1 MRNVCGLDVHK
12 DNVFVCIDKENGE
25 KIQFKTGILTKELDA
40 LRDTLVAND
49 VTEIAMEST
58 SVYWMPIWRILENDF
73 KLYLVNPYAIKQL
86 PGRKSDIKD
95 AEWIAT
101 CLRKELIRGSYVPSS
116 EIQQLRQYNRRIF
129 DINKQSVYIQN
140 KIDAAL
146 QRCNI
151 RIGNYISNVRAKSYC
166 EIVDMLSEGKTSPE
180 LLIVKVHKRT
190 INKWGRDTIL
200 AALEGVVNKTDCRI
214 LKQLKEELDMLRRH
228 KVECLVMLRDICM
241 ENYKEQILDIQT
253 IPGIGEQ
260 GAMQIIAETGVD
272 MKAFMTA
279 AMLVGWAGLK
289 PRNDESNGKFKSRST
304 THGNKY
310 LRKILIECAW
320 GASRTQGCFFNKF
333 SYHQTMVRKKN
344 RQKVQVAIA
353 RKILV
358 VIWNIL
364 EKVSC
369 IAMSLKRTKQKTTR
383 SLSPHVAFMIYRL
396 LQGHYICMVIPCLQT
411 G

>member
-12 DNVFVCIDKENGE
+12 DNVFVCIDKEKGE
-25 KIQFKTGILTKELDA
+25 KIQFKTGILTKDLDA

-58 SVYWMPIWRILENDF
+58 SVYWMPIWRVLESDF

-101 CLRKELIRGSYVPSS
+101 CLRKELIRGSYVPDST
-116 EIQQLRQYNRRIF
+116 IQQLRQYNRRIF

-151 RIGNYISNVRAKSYC
+151 RIGNYISNVGAKSYC
-166 EIVDMLSEGKTSPE
+166 EIVNMLSEGRTSPE
-180 LLIVKVHKRT
+180 ELIAKVHKRT
-190 INKWGRDTIL
+190 VNKWGRETIL
-200 AALEGVVNKTDCRI
+200 AALEDVVNKTDCRI
-214 LKQLKEELDMLRRH
+214 LGQLKEELDMLRMH
-228 KVECLVMLRDICM
+228 KAECLTMMREICM
-241 ENYKEQILDIQT
+241 DNYKEQLLNIQT
-253 IPGIGEQ
+253 MPGIGEQ
-260 GAMQIIAETGVD
+260 GAMQIIAEVGVD

-333 SYHQTMVRKKN
+333 SYHQTMVRKKS

-358 VIWNIL
+358 VIWHIL
-364 EKVSC
+364 ENGVVYNDIFGKGK
-369 IAMSLKRTKQKTTR
+369 AKDQ
-383 SLSPHVAFMIYRL
+383 
-396 LQGHYICMVIPCLQT
+396 
-411 G
+411 

>member
-12 DNVFVCIDKENGE
+12 DNVFVCIDKEKGE
-25 KIQFKTGILTKELDA
+25 KIQFKTGILTKDLDA

-58 SVYWMPIWRILENDF
+58 SVYWMPIWRVLESDF

-101 CLRKELIRGSYVPSS
+101 CLQKELIRGSYVPNS

-166 EIVDMLSEGKTSPE
+166 QIVDMLSEGKTSPE

-190 INKWGRDTIL
+190 VNKWGRETIL

-228 KVECLVMLRDICM
+228 KAECLVMLREICM
-241 ENYKEQILDIQT
+241 ETYKEQLLDIQT

-310 LRKILIECAW
+310 LRRILIECAW

-364 EKVSC
+364 EKGVVYNDV
-369 IAMSLKRTKQKTTR
+369 LEKNKTKDK
-383 SLSPHVAFMIYRL
+383 
-396 LQGHYICMVIPCLQT
+396 
-411 G
+411 

>member
-1 MRNVCGLDVHK
+1 
-12 DNVFVCIDKENGE
+12 
-25 KIQFKTGILTKELDA
+25 
-40 LRDTLVAND
+40 
-49 VTEIAMEST
+49 
-58 SVYWMPIWRILENDF
+58 
-73 KLYLVNPYAIKQL
+73 
-86 PGRKSDIKD
+86 
-95 AEWIAT
+95 
-101 CLRKELIRGSYVPSS
+101 
-116 EIQQLRQYNRRIF
+116 
-129 DINKQSVYIQN
+129 
-140 KIDAAL
+140 
-146 QRCNI
+146 
-151 RIGNYISNVRAKSYC
+151 
-166 EIVDMLSEGKTSPE
+166 MLSEGKTSPE

-190 INKWGRDTIL
+190 INKCGSETIL

-260 GAMQIIAETGVD
+260 GAMQIKAETGVD
-272 MKAFMTA
+272 MKAFMPA

-304 THGNKY
+304 TYGNKY

-320 GASRTQGCFFNKF
+320 GASRTQGCLFNKF

-364 EKVSC
+364 EKGVVYSDV
-369 IAMSLKRTKQKTTR
+369 LEKDKTKDN
-383 SLSPHVAFMIYRL
+383 
-396 LQGHYICMVIPCLQT
+396 
-411 G
+411 

>member
-12 DNVFVCIDKENGE
+12 DNVFVCIDKEKGE
-25 KIQFKTGILTKELDA
+25 KIQFKTGILTKDLDA

-58 SVYWMPIWRILENDF
+58 SVYWMPIWRVLESDF

-101 CLRKELIRGSYVPSS
+101 CLRKELIRGSYVPDST
-116 EIQQLRQYNRRIF
+116 IQQLRQYNRRIF

-190 INKWGRDTIL
+190 VNKWGRETIL

-228 KVECLVMLRDICM
+228 KVECLVMLREICM
-241 ENYKEQILDIQT
+241 ENYKEQLLDIQT

-272 MKAFMTA
+272 MKAFITA
-279 AMLVGWAGLK
+279 AMLVVWAGLK

-358 VIWNIL
+358 VIWHIL
-364 EKVSC
+364 ENGVVYNDIFGKGK
-369 IAMSLKRTKQKTTR
+369 AKDK
-383 SLSPHVAFMIYRL
+383 
-396 LQGHYICMVIPCLQT
+396 
-411 G
+411 

>member
-49 VTEIAMEST
+49 VTEIAMENT

-151 RIGNYISNVRAKSYC
+151 RIGNY
-166 EIVDMLSEGKTSPE
+166 ML
-180 LLIVKVHKRT
+180 
-190 INKWGRDTIL
+190 
-200 AALEGVVNKTDCRI
+200 
-214 LKQLKEELDMLRRH
+214 LR
-228 KVECLVMLRDICM
+228 L
-241 ENYKEQILDIQT
+241 
-253 IPGIGEQ
+253 
-260 GAMQIIAETGVD
+260 
-272 MKAFMTA
+272 
-279 AMLVGWAGLK
+279 
-289 PRNDESNGKFKSRST
+289 
-304 THGNKY
+304 
-310 LRKILIECAW
+310 
-320 GASRTQGCFFNKF
+320 
-333 SYHQTMVRKKN
+333 
-344 RQKVQVAIA
+344 
-353 RKILV
+353 
-358 VIWNIL
+358 
-364 EKVSC
+364 
-369 IAMSLKRTKQKTTR
+369 TR
-383 SLSPHVAFMIYRL
+383 
-396 LQGHYICMVIPCLQT
+396 
-411 G
+411 

>member
-12 DNVFVCIDKENGE
+12 DNVFVCIDKEKGE
-25 KIQFKTGILTKELDA
+25 KIQFKTGILTKDLDA

-58 SVYWMPIWRILENDF
+58 SVYWMPIWRFLENDF

-101 CLRKELIRGSYVPSS
+101 CLRKELIRGSYVPDST
-116 EIQQLRQYNRRIF
+116 IQQLRQYNRRIF

-166 EIVDMLSEGKTSPE
+166 QIVDMLSEGKTSPE
-180 LLIVKVHKRT
+180 LLILKVHKRT
-190 INKWGRDTIL
+190 VNKWGREIIL

-214 LKQLKEELDMLRRH
+214 LKQLKEELDMLRKH
-228 KVECLVMLRDICM
+228 KIECLVMLREICM
-241 ENYKEQILDIQT
+241 ENYKEQLLDIQT

-272 MKAFMTA
+272 MKAFITA

-364 EKVSC
+364 EKGVVYNDV
-369 IAMSLKRTKQKTTR
+369 LEKNKTKDK
-383 SLSPHVAFMIYRL
+383 
-396 LQGHYICMVIPCLQT
+396 
-411 G
+411 